1 VTTQLAIPNKR
12 TRFGPKVASRDWWIE
27 RNKITKPETRYWTH
41 FTKYQIAQFKAL
53 AELDYQVL
61 GERVRTEGAPDSGLA
76 VEYPPKLKE
85 QPFCPT
91 WDYKTFKDFKLWTW
105 LQATKV
111 LDLPI
116 NEKNESWYNYFSIKS
131 NQIKA
136 KELLDPFRKEKQKEF
151 DFELQEEYNLVFPT
165 ASCISSVQFTV
176 PSGCP
181 FKDLEI
187 NKILQV
193 SRLIPLTE
201 AGEHIRKRFIKQYLQ
216 ERLLE
221 YLALGG
227 LKELIDRRA
236 LILTNQQLPAPFYW
250 DLWGNLEHLRNAYQ
264 EHLAENLFGPSSK
277 GVEKLS
283 GEAFNGKL
291 LHTRLIQVQDKAN
304 MFTWTSILTINGK
317 PLTQKFTKITM
328 EEVIAHAQVYQDRSL
343 REAQNSEMLRW
354 KMAYAS

>member
-27 RNKITKPETRYWTH
+27 RIKITKPETSYSTH

-61 GERVRTEGAPDSGLA
+61 GERVSTEGAPDSGLA
-76 VEYPPKLKE
+76 VKYPPKLKE
-85 QPFCPT
+85 QPFWLT

-105 LQATKV
+105 LQATKA

-116 NEKNESWYNYFSIKS
+116 SERAETWYNYFSIQS

-136 KELLDPFRKEKQKEF
+136 KELLDPFRKENQKEF
-151 DFELQEEYNLVFPT
+151 DFVLQEEYNLVFPT
-165 ASCISSVQFTV
+165 ASRISSVQFTV
-176 PSGCP
+176 PSGDP

-187 NKILQV
+187 NETLQD

-201 AGEHIRKRFIKQYLQ
+201 AGEPIKKRFIKQYLQ
-216 ERLLE
+216 RRLQE

-227 LKELIDRRA
+227 LKELMDRRA
-236 LILTNQQLPAPFYW
+236 LILANQKLPAPFYW

-264 EHLAENLFGPSSK
+264 EHLAEDLFGPSSD
-277 GVEKLS
+277 EEEE
-283 GEAFNGKL
+283 GEDDNS
-291 LHTRLIQVQDKAN
+291 VVSWD
-304 MFTWTSILTINGK
+304 
-317 PLTQKFTKITM
+317 TQ
-328 EEVIAHAQVYQDRSL
+328 
-343 REAQNSEMLRW
+343 
-354 KMAYAS
+354 